1 MTSLLVLREQLKRF
15 YGKYE
20 VYITPALRFLL
31 AFMSFS
37 MINHA
42 IGYMSA
48 LNSIAIV
55 LILALLCSFLPLNFT
70 VILAAAVSLV
80 HLYAFSLECAV
91 VALAVFLLMFVL
103 YFRFSPNDTV
113 VVLLTPLF
121 FVLKIPYAVPIAM
134 GLIGTPV
141 SAVSVACGVIVYY
154 VIGYMNES
162 ASVLNTFD
170 EEGVVEKFRYI
181 IDGVL
186 GNKTMLVVVA
196 AFTITIVVV
205 YFIRRLSVDYAWTIA
220 IITGALVNILFLLF
234 GDLLFNT
241 NVSILGLIIGS
252 VIAALLVKVLEF
264 MVFNV
269 DYSRTEMVQFED
281 DEYYYY
287 VKAVP
292 KIVVATPDKRVRKI
306 NTKREN
312 VSRTAVPTTV
322 KTAHG
327 VARTSTVSGSKTL
340 AGSANSAVR
349 SSAERVRK
357 EDVTRKK

>member
-20 VYITPALRFLL
+20 VYITPVLRFLL

-113 VVLLTPLF
+113 VVLLTPML

-170 EEGVVEKFRYI
+170 AEGVVEKFRYI

-292 KIVVATPDKRVRKI
+292 KNTVATPEKRVKTIRVPDKAV
-306 NTKREN
+306 NHPQKNSETR
-312 VSRTAVPTTV
+312 RTL
-322 KTAHG
+322 K
-327 VARTSTVSGSKTL
+327 
-340 AGSANSAVR
+340 
-349 SSAERVRK
+349 
-357 EDVTRKK
+357 

>member
-1 MTSLLVLREQLKRF
+1 MTDLLVLREQLKRF

-20 VYITPALRFLL
+20 VYITPVLRFLL

-170 EEGVVEKFRYI
+170 AEGVVEKFRYI

-292 KIVVATPDKRVRKI
+292 KNTVATPEKRVKTIRVPDKAV
-306 NTKREN
+306 NHPQKNSETR
-312 VSRTAVPTTV
+312 RTL
-322 KTAHG
+322 K
-327 VARTSTVSGSKTL
+327 
-340 AGSANSAVR
+340 
-349 SSAERVRK
+349 
-357 EDVTRKK
+357 

>member
-20 VYITPALRFLL
+20 VYITPVLRFLL

-170 EEGVVEKFRYI
+170 AEGVVEKFRYI

-292 KIVVATPDKRVRKI
+292 KNTVATPEKRVKTIRVPDKAV
-306 NTKREN
+306 NHPQKNSETR
-312 VSRTAVPTTV
+312 RTL
-322 KTAHG
+322 K
-327 VARTSTVSGSKTL
+327 
-340 AGSANSAVR
+340 
-349 SSAERVRK
+349 
-357 EDVTRKK
+357 

>member
-1 MTSLLVLREQLKRF
+1 MTNLLVLREQLKRF

-170 EEGVVEKFRYI
+170 AEGVVEKFRYI

-220 IITGALVNILFLLF
+220 IITGALVNILLLLF

-292 KIVVATPDKRVRKI
+292 KNTVATPEKRVKTIRVPDKAV
-306 NTKREN
+306 NHPQKNSETR
-312 VSRTAVPTTV
+312 RTL
-322 KTAHG
+322 K
-327 VARTSTVSGSKTL
+327 
-340 AGSANSAVR
+340 
-349 SSAERVRK
+349 
-357 EDVTRKK
+357 